1 MPKQAQVSLR
11 LQATVLETI
20 ACGGSVEQALSQICD
35 LIEDVIQGGICSVML
50 LDESSGELNVSV
62 APRASRE
69 LVNRLNGLVP
79 SDMAGS
85 CGTAVFQQQPVFV
98 RDTLQDPRWAELRP
112 VARDFKIAACWS
124 IPIRSSDGT
133 SIGSFAISHSKAC
146 EPTATEEQLLLTAS
160 HIAGIAIE
168 HHKMVHAL
176 QVSDKKFR
184 DLYDS
189 APYMFASVDATNAII
204 LDCNRALT
212 ETLGRP
218 KDEIIGKTIFDIYHP
233 DCHEHVKRCFQ
244 SFQETGQLREKEF
257 QLLGKNGNLV
267 DVSITVSAI
276 RDNDG
281 RIVRSRSILR
291 DITKR
296 KKTAREIQ
304 RRARNQAF
312 LVELSTDLIRTPPEM
327 ISGKLNYI
335 LEKIC
340 TQFELDAISVWWLG
354 DNRTVLRSTHRW
366 ERTETRNPPM
376 QRLASDYPW
385 YVRHLQT
392 GKPLAIDDV
401 DKMPE
406 QARLEQTSLRRFGTK
421 SLLVIPLLVDGN
433 LEGIYLFSI
442 RNEKR
447 QWSEQHVAELKLI
460 SENLANAYTRSQ
472 AMKEIEQLKN
482 ELQLENTYLREE
494 VRVAH
499 GFDEIIGEN
508 AELRRSLQAVEK
520 VAPTEVAV
528 LILGETGTGKEL
540 VARALHDLSA
550 RRDKPMVCVN
560 CPALPAGLIESEL
573 FGHEKGA
580 FTGAQSRRVGRFE
593 AASGGTIFLDELG
606 ELPLKLQS
614 KLLRVLQTGEFERLG
629 GSETL
634 HANVRLIAATNRDLA
649 EAVERSEFR
658 ADLYYRI
665 STFPIHL
672 PALRDRKEDVPML
685 AEHFVR
691 KHAERLNK
699 EITAISPSM
708 IKELMA
714 YSWPGNVREL
724 ESIVER
730 ALISSISPA
739 LLKLSSPLN
748 PATGTS
754 VTKPELSSARNVD
767 LAAVNRSH
775 ILKVLEQTDWMVS
788 GRNGAA
794 SVLGMPPSTL
804 RSKMKRLN
812 ISRQTV

>member
-1 MPKQAQVSLR
+1 MPNQAEVSLQ

-20 ACGGSVEQALSQICD
+20 ACGGSVEQALGQICD
-35 LIEDVIQGGICSVML
+35 LIEDVIHGGICSVML
-50 LDESSGELNVSV
+50 LDESSDELNVAA
-62 APRASRE
+62 APQASRE
-69 LVNRLNGLVP
+69 FVDRLNELVP
-79 SDMAGS
+79 SNSTGP
-85 CGTAVFQQQPVFV
+85 CGTTVFQQPVFV
-98 RDTLQDPRWAELRP
+98 RDILQDPRWAELRP
-112 VARDFKIAACWS
+112 VAADLKVAACWS
-124 IPIRSSDGT
+124 MPIHSSDGT
-133 SIGSFAISHSKAC
+133 SIGSFVISHVEAC
-146 EPTATEEQLLLTAS
+146 EPNTFEEQLLLTAS

-168 HHKMVHAL
+168 HHRMVHAL
-176 QVSDKKFR
+176 QVSDEKFR
-184 DLYDS
+184 DLYDG
-189 APYMFASVDATNAII
+189 APYMFASVDAANAVI
-204 LDCNRALT
+204 LDCNR
-212 ETLGRP
+212 TLAENLGLP
-218 KDEIIGKTIFDIYHP
+218 KEEIIGKTIFDIYHP
-233 DCHEHVKRCFQ
+233 DCHEHVARCFQ
-244 SFQETGQLREKEF
+244 SFRETGELREKEF
-257 QLLGKNGNLV
+257 QFLGKNGNLI
-267 DVSITVSAI
+267 DVSIAVSAI
-276 RDNDG
+276 RDSEG

-296 KKTAREIQ
+296 NQTSREMQ
-304 RRARNQAF
+304 RRARNQAL

-327 ISGKLNYI
+327 ISGQLNHF
-335 LEKIC
+335 LEKIG
-340 TQFELDAISVWWLG
+340 TQYELDAISVWWLTEG
-354 DNRTVLRSTHRW
+354 RTILRSTHRW
-366 ERTETRNPPM
+366 ERTESQSLPM

-385 YVRHLQT
+385 YVECLKT
-392 GKPLAIDDV
+392 GKPLAIDNV
-401 DKMPE
+401 DEMPK
-406 QARLEQTSLRRFGTK
+406 QAKLERDSLRRFGTK
-421 SLLVIPLLVDGN
+421 SLLVIPLLLDKN
-433 LEGIYLFSI
+433 LEGVYLFSI

-447 QWSEQHVAELKLI
+447 RWTEQTVAELKLI

-482 ELQLENTYLREE
+482 ELQVENTYLREE

-499 GFDEIIGEN
+499 GFDEIVGDN
-508 AELRRSLQAVEK
+508 VELRRSLQAVEK
-520 VAPTEVAV
+520 VAPTDVAV

-540 VARALHDLSA
+540 IARALHNLSA

-560 CPALPAGLIESEL
+560 CPALPAELIESEL

-580 FTGAQSRRVGRFE
+580 FTGAQSRRIGRFE
-593 AASGGTIFLDELG
+593 AASNGTIFLDELG

-629 GSETL
+629 GTETL
-634 HANVRLIAATNRDLA
+634 HANVRLIAATNRDLT
-649 EAVERSEFR
+649 EAVEKNEFR

-672 PALRDRKEDVPML
+672 PALRNRKEDVPML

-699 EITAISPSM
+699 EITAISPAM

-724 ESIVER
+724 ESIIER
-730 ALISSISPA
+730 ALISSVNPIH
-739 LLKLSSPLN
+739 LKLSGPLK
-748 PATGTS
+748 PTAGTS
-754 VTKPELSSARNVD
+754 VAKFKFPPAQNVD

-775 ILKVLEQTDWMVS
+775 ILRVLEQTDWMVS